1 MRPTAARRGEVT
13 LESTA
18 SELLSAIINI
28 VQNMWNVDDVDPDLF
43 LGLAS
48 WVAGARRSPRSAR
61 GRARRTQPGML
72 EELYEMIIEANRW
85 RASQILDRER
95 DGVGNG
101 DHRDRSAGRE
111 RRL

>member
-28 VQNMWNVDDVDPDLF
+28 VQNKWNVEDVDPDLF

-72 EELYEMIIEANRW
+72 EELYEMIIDANRW

-95 DGVGNG
+95 DGLGNG
-101 DHRDRSAGRE
+101 DHRDQSVGRE
-111 RRL
+111 QLP